1 MSEALVLIDLQNDY
15 FPGGAFVVDGGDAAL
30 ANAVLLLADFR
41 RAGRPVIHVQH
52 IANRPGATF
61 FLPGTAG
68 VDIHP
73 AVAPWA
79 GESVIEKHFPNG
91 FRDTVLLATLRAH
104 GVDRLL
110 IAGMMTHQC
119 IDATTRAAWDLG
131 FVCRIAGDA
140 CATRALTYAGE
151 TLPAAQVH
159 TVMLAALAGFYAS
172 VEPTAAILAG
182 AGTTTA

>member
-15 FPGGAFVVDGGDAAL
+15 FPGGAFVLDGSDAAL

-41 RAGRPVIHVQH
+41 RARRPVIHVQH
-52 IANRPGATF
+52 VANRPDAGF

-68 VDIHP
+68 VRIHP
-73 AVAPWA
+73 AVAPGA
-79 GESVIEKHFPNG
+79 GESVIEKHFPNS
-91 FRDTVLLATLRAH
+91 FRATALLETLRAI
-104 GVDRLL
+104 GVERLL

-151 TLPAAQVH
+151 KLPAAQVH
-159 TVMLAALAGFYAS
+159 AVFLAALSGFYAS
-172 VEPTAAILAG
+172 VAPTAAILAVG
-182 AGTTTA
+182 EAPTA